1 MTFFILGNR
10 STFNLESYSVISQN
24 IKIVNRFNKT
34 VNNKIIKIK
43 IKTVALSMQVST
55 NEL

>member
-43 IKTVALSMQVST
+43 IKIVALSMQVST
-55 NEL
+55 N